1 MCRSAGGAAGAA
13 LRQEAH
19 SMAVIYVLSA
29 LSVNSLALRE
39 LKAKKLPHSQH
50 PCGRDRLT

>member
-50 PCGRDRLT
+50 PCGRD